1 MLEKKRITD
10 SDIEQVKTINL
21 ITYLEMLGYKPEYK
35 YGDRAMFLSPL
46 RAENHPSFWVS
57 RYNGI
62 WIWKDW
68 GTKEQGDIIKFVELH
83 QGVGFPDAV
92 RMLLEED
99 YPTAPVI
106 DNDNKNED
114 IEETRL
120 KKVSWIRKFYSDNTL
135 LLNDRNIQRIRNYFE
150 SKGVSYYPS
159 MSCICY
165 YSFRDKRYFIGIP
178 IPFPEKIRGLECREL
193 AGDSKKTLGCKT
205 LWVLKRDT
213 SRVLVA
219 ESILDAL
226 AGEIVL
232 NDNKF
237 TLCSTNGIC
246 NIEKIKKLLDKYRPQ
261 EVFFALDNDE
271 PGQKAQKKGIEIAK
285 SFSKIHIVD
294 DHIKAGVKDL
304 HKLLVSQS
312 SSVSVL

>member
-46 RAENHPSFWVS
+46 RSENHPSFWVS

-62 WIWKDW
+62 WRWKDW
-68 GTKEQGDIIKFVELH
+68 GTEEQGDIIKFVELY
-83 QGVGFPDAV
+83 QGVAFPDAV

-106 DNDNKNED
+106 GNENRNED
-114 IEETRL
+114 IEEARL
-120 KKVSWIRKFYSDNTL
+120 KKVSWIRKFYSDNSL
-135 LLNDRNIQRIRNYFE
+135 LLNDRNIQRIRNYFQ

-193 AGDSKKTLGCKT
+193 QGERKKTLGCKT
-205 LWVLKRDT
+205 LWVLKRDL

-226 AGEIVL
+226 AGEMVL
-232 NDNKF
+232 NDNKI

-246 NIEKIKKLLDKYRPQ
+246 NIERIERLLDKYRPQ

-271 PGQKAQKKGIEIAK
+271 PGQKAQEKGIEIAK

>member
-1 MLEKKRITD
+1 
-10 SDIEQVKTINL
+10 
-21 ITYLEMLGYKPEYK
+21 
-35 YGDRAMFLSPL
+35 MFLSPL

-57 RYNGI
+57 KYNGI
-62 WIWKDW
+62 WRWKDW
-68 GTKEQGDIIKFVELH
+68 GTEEHGDIIKFVELY
-83 QGVGFPDAV
+83 QGVGFLDSV

-99 YPTAPVI
+99 YPTESVI
-106 DNDNKNED
+106 GHENRNED

-120 KKVSWIRKFYSDNTL
+120 KKVRWIRKFYSDNAL
-135 LLNDRNIQRIRNYFE
+135 LLDNRNIQRIKNYFE

-159 MSCICY
+159 MGCICY

-178 IPFPEKIRGLECREL
+178 IPFPEKIRGIECREL
-193 AGDSKKTLGCKT
+193 AGDGKKTLGCKT
-205 LWVLKRDT
+205 LWVLKRDL
-213 SRVLVA
+213 SRILVA

-226 AGEIVL
+226 AGEIIL

-246 NIEKIKKLLDKYRPQ
+246 NIERIEKLLDQYRPK

-271 PGQKAQKKGIEIAK
+271 PGRKAQEKGIEIAK

-294 DHIKAGVKDL
+294 DHIKVGVKDL
-304 HKLLVSQS
+304 HKLLVSQGS
-312 SSVSVL
+312 NVSVL

>member
-1 MLEKKRITD
+1 MLETKKITD
-10 SDIEQVKTINL
+10 SDIEHVKTINL
-21 ITYLEMLGYKPEYK
+21 ITYLEMLGYRAEYK
-35 YGDRAMFLSPL
+35 YAERAMFLSPL

-57 RYNGI
+57 RYNGS
-62 WIWKDW
+62 WRWKDW
-68 GTKEQGDIIKFVELH
+68 GTEEQGDIIKFVELYH
-83 QGVGFPDAV
+83 GVGFLDAV

-106 DNDNKNED
+106 GNENRNEG

-120 KKVSWIRKFYSDNTL
+120 KKVSWIRKFYNDNTL
-135 LLNDRNIQRIRNYFE
+135 LLDDKNIQRIRNYFQ

-159 MSCICY
+159 MGCICY

-178 IPFPEKIRGLECREL
+178 IPFTEKIRGIECREL
-193 AGDSKKTLGCKT
+193 QGERKKTLGCKT

-226 AGEIVL
+226 AGEIIL
-232 NDNKF
+232 NGNKI

-246 NIEKIKKLLDKYRPQ
+246 NIERIEKLFDQYRPK
-261 EVFFALDNDE
+261 EIFFALDNDE
-271 PGQKAQKKGIEIAK
+271 PGQKAQERGIEIAK

-304 HKLLVSQS
+304 HKLLCQEKTAV
-312 SSVSVL
+312 